1 MLRYTNELSN
11 KNKLQLE
18 STCGANHVKEAD
30 GQIFKWVLNG
40 RQECAVGNRTLS
52 AHPDSFLI
60 LNQGSR
66 YIERIDS
73 IAPVNTFT
81 ITFSQP
87 FITDFNNSYQ
97 CPIDDLLSK
106 NNEVAKP
113 IFLEAIY
120 PFIGDMRY
128 TIMHLKEQIDQGVSD
143 ELLFNEYLNH
153 CLLNY
158 YKIYKKEVL
167 ARADK
172 LSFAKSKT
180 RIEVLKRLSIAKDYI
195 ISNYN
200 RTFSLEDVASAACL
214 SVNHLLRTFKE
225 AYGDSPHQYL
235 TNIRL
240 SRAKYLMRTSNFHI
254 NEIVSLV
261 GFECPSSFIRLF
273 KSKFKITPIRYKKGD
288 FRTFI

>member
-1 MLRYTNELSN
+1 MLRYNNELSN

-18 STCGANHVKEAD
+18 STCEASHVKEAD
-30 GQIFKWVLNG
+30 GQIFKWVLSG

-66 YIERIDS
+66 YIEKIDS

-87 FITDFNNSYQ
+87 FIADFNNSYE
-97 CPIDDLLSK
+97 CTIDELL
-106 NNEVAKP
+106 NNNHNEANKP
-113 IFLEAIY
+113 QFLEAIY

-128 TIMHLKEQIDQGVSD
+128 NILHLKEQIDQGVSD
-143 ELLFNEYLNH
+143 ELLLNEYLNH

-172 LSFAKSKT
+172 LSFAKHKT

-200 RTFSLEDVASAACL
+200 KTFSLEDVASAACL

-240 SRAKYLMRTSNFHI
+240 SRAKYLMRTSKCQI
-254 NEIVSLV
+254 NEIVTLV

-273 KSKFKITPIRYKKGD
+273 KSKFQITPIAYKKN
-288 FRTFI
+288 RIN

>member
-18 STCGANHVKEAD
+18 STCETSHEKEAE
-30 GQIFKWVLNG
+30 GQIFKWVLSG
-40 RQECAVGNRTLS
+40 HQECAVGNRILS

-60 LNQGSR
+60 LNQGSK
-66 YIERIDS
+66 YIEKIDS

-87 FITDFNNSYQ
+87 FITDFNHSYQ
-97 CPIDDLLSK
+97 CTLNELL
-106 NNEVAKP
+106 NNDHNESP
-113 IFLEAIY
+113 PHFLEAIY

-128 TIMHLKEQIDQGVSD
+128 TVMHLKEQIDQGVSD

-158 YKIYKKEVL
+158 YKLYKKEVL

-180 RIEVLKRLSIAKDYI
+180 RIEVLKRLSVAKDYI
-195 ISNYN
+195 VSNYN
-200 RTFSLEDVASAACL
+200 KSFSLEDVASASCL

-225 AYGDSPHQYL
+225 AYGYSPHQYL

-240 SRAKYLMRTSNFHI
+240 SRAKYLMRTSSFHV
-254 NEIVSLV
+254 NEIVTLV

-273 KSKFKITPIRYKKGD
+273 KTKFQVTPIRYKKM
-288 FRTFI
+288 RLN

>member
-1 MLRYTNELSN
+1 MLKYNNELSN
-11 KNKLQLE
+11 KNRLQLE
-18 STCGANHVKEAD
+18 STCEANHTKEAD
-30 GQIFKWVLNG
+30 GQVFKWILNG
-40 RQECAVGNRTLS
+40 HQECAVGNRILS
-52 AHPDSFLI
+52 VHPDSFLI
-60 LNQGSR
+60 LNEGSK
-66 YIERIDS
+66 YVEKIDS

-81 ITFSQP
+81 ITFSQQ
-87 FITDFNNSYQ
+87 FIADFNNSYE
-97 CPIDDLLSK
+97 CTIDELLNSK
-106 NNEVAKP
+106 TNEKNTP
-113 IFLEAIY
+113 QFLEAIY

-128 TIMHLKEQIDQGVSD
+128 TILHLKDQIDQGVSD

-172 LSFAKSKT
+172 LSFAKNKT
-180 RIEVLKRLSIAKDYI
+180 RIEILKRLSIAKDYM

-200 RTFSLEDVASAACL
+200 KTFSLEDVASTACL

-225 AYGDSPHQYL
+225 AYGNSPYQYL

-240 SRAKYLMRTSNFHI
+240 SRAKYLLRTTKCQI
-254 NEIVSLV
+254 NEIVTLV

-273 KSKFKITPIRYKKGD
+273 KTKFQTTPVNYR
-288 FRTFI
+288 RNWLS